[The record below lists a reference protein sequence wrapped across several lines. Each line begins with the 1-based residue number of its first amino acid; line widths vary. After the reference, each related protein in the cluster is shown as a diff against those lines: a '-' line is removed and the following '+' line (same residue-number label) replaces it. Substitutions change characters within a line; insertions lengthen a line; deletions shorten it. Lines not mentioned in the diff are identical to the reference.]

1 MKKLTGFVLVLALCL
16 SLFAG
21 CADTGKDTEVKYVDN
36 YKTSFTSVT
45 ASFNPFTIPDASRL
59 TWVANIMDGLIE
71 TDIYARYAPALA
83 ESWESSDDLTV
94 WTFKIRQG
102 QYFVDHT
109 GAKTEY
115 EITAQSWVESLR
127 YVADPMNDANY
138 LSIVRNV
145 IDGLAD
151 YYWALSDIDDG
162 TDTDT
167 NREDVLATF
176 EEVVGVKA
184 VDKYTLQY
192 TLSGPTPYFL
202 SFLLMEIFVPIA
214 PEFVAAKGEDF
225 GTSKE
230 NLLYCGGYYMS
241 QWDRDK
247 MIILTKND
255 HYWDKDKINLKQL
268 QFEMVSDSVST
279 VEMFQRGEIHD
290 TTLTSE
296 QLAAVRGGDFGKY
309 VYLSEK
315 SPLTYW
321 FYFNFV
327 GPDGPYPY
335 NPEFNLACNN
345 ENFRKA
351 IYYAI
356 NRNTLSA
363 IWEPNDPEFF
373 VRTTLLPEN
382 VMFDEN
388 VKDYTDYPALKPYK
402 DNPAA
407 QFDVDKAKEYLAAAI
422 AEMTEAD
429 GVTLKGVTPGKVS
442 RLPITEFDIDGK
454 LPIDILYT
462 SSNTDSEMKKSLL
475 VKEMLESYLGK
486 ENVNIILGYSNTSFS
501 SEVWALGNWDLVD
514 DNFGF
519 RYADPSTNLNRLTSD
534 YDLNDC
540 LYDIPEYDAMVEDAL
555 TTYDIEERY
564 TKYSEAEV
572 WLMEHAYYIPYLSG
586 GGSYQMTHIVPY
598 TQPQGTF
605 GMARYKYKGAL
616 IQETPVTTEQHAQ
629 LAEAYTKAIAA
640 LAN

>member
-21 CADTGKDTEVKYVDN
+21 CADTGKDTEVKYLDN
-36 YKTSFTSVT
+36 FKTTFT
-45 ASFNPFTIPDASRL
+45 ASIESLNPFTLPTTSLLRY
-59 TWVANIMDGLIE
+59 TANTLDGLVE
-71 TDIYARYAPALA
+71 TDQYARIAPSLA
-83 ESWESSDDLTV
+83 ESWTVNDDLTV

-115 EITAQSWVESLR
+115 EVSAQSWVESLR
-127 YVADPMNDANY
+127 YVADPMNGANY

-162 TDTDT
+162 TDTETD
-167 NREDVLATF
+167 RATVEAAF
-176 EEVVGVKA
+176 EETVGVKA

-202 SFLLMEIFVPIA
+202 SFLLMEIFTPVA
-214 PEFVAAKGEDF
+214 PEFIAAKGEDF
-225 GTSKE
+225 GTSAQ
-230 NLLYCGGYYMS
+230 NLLYCGAYYMS

-247 MIILTKND
+247 LITLTKSD
-255 HYWDKDKINLKQL
+255 HYWDKDKVNLKQL

-290 TTLTSE
+290 ITLTSE
-296 QLAAVRGGDFGKY
+296 ELAAVRGGDFSKY

-315 SPLTYW
+315 GTGTYW
-321 FYFNFV
+321 FYFNF
-327 GPDGPYPY
+327 GGF
-335 NPEFNLACNN
+335 NPEFDLACNN

-356 NRNTLSA
+356 NRDTLSA
-363 IWEPNDPEFF
+363 IWEPNDPAFF

-382 VMFDEN
+382 VMFDDN
-388 VKDYTDYPALKPYK
+388 GVDYTDYPALKPYK

-429 GVTLKGVTPGKVS
+429 GVTLKGVTPGTVS
-442 RLPITEFDIDGK
+442 RLPITEFKIDGK

-462 SSNTDSEMKKSLL
+462 SSNSDSEMKKSLL
-475 VKEMLESYLGK
+475 VKEMLETYLGK
-486 ENVNIILGYSNTSFS
+486 ENVNIILGYSNSSFT
-501 SEVWALGNWDLVD
+501 SEVWDLGNWDLVD
-514 DNFGF
+514 DSFGF
-519 RYADPSTNLNRLTSD
+519 RYADPSANLNRLTTD

-540 LYDIPEYDAMVEDAL
+540 LYEIPEYDAMIEDASS
-555 TTYDIEERY
+555 TYDIEARY
-564 TKYSEAEV
+564 TKYSEAEA
-572 WLMEHAYYIPYLSG
+572 WLMDHAYYAPYLTS

-598 TQPQGTF
+598 TGTQGTF
-605 GMARYKYKGAL
+605 GTSNYKYKGVL
-616 IQETPVTTEQHAQ
+616 IQETPVTTEQHGQ
-629 LAEAYTKAIAA
+629 LAEEYAKAVAA